1 MEPAM
6 TPRFWFIGPLLASCL
21 SLGFLTDVR
30 ADGCCHWAGIYPT
43 VVTPLCD
50 HSGIDVQSLEHQI
63 RHELGGGVHGLLVL
77 GTIGE
82 GQYTSMEERAQVIST
97 AVHMAGPAPVIVGIH
112 TCDPACART
121 QLYQARELG
130 AAAALVKYIGRPHAS
145 AAEVLGF
152 FSELC
157 QDNVLPIFYYHYP
170 SQTGLKLAPRDIAD
184 ILSLPGVVGIK
195 ESTLN
200 LKEVQQH
207 ICLTRGLGKAFFSG
221 TALNLTQFL
230 ALGGCGA
237 MCPEAVLLPGPTVQ
251 AYEAYVHGR
260 CREARCLQAHLFEM
274 TPILQSRPTPVPL
287 TRAMVMSGSDH
298 KMPLPMGKDQPQA
311 RLKVALC
318 CMGIATSTTVK
329 CPLPPLSARDQ
340 RRVEK
345 TMGKV
350 KSIDWCAAGYEM
362 PPIPLTAFGLCAS
375 EPDGLLLGQGPLMMG
390 PGPARGPWQV
400 TGDASIGW

>member
-1 MEPAM
+1 M
-6 TPRFWFIGPLLASCL
+6 TVRGRIIVPLLAFCL
-21 SLGFLTDVR
+21 CLGFRADAQ

-43 VVTPLCD
+43 VVTPWCD
-50 HSGIDVQSLEHQI
+50 HSGIDVGSLEHQI

-82 GQYTSMEERAQVIST
+82 GQYASLEERAQVIST
-97 AVHMAGPAPVIVGIH
+97 AVHMAGAAPVIVGIH
-112 TCDPACART
+112 TCDLNCART
-121 QLYQARELG
+121 QLCQARDLG
-130 AAAALVKYIGRPHAS
+130 AAAVLVKYVGRPRAS
-145 AAEVLGF
+145 APEVLGF
-152 FSELC
+152 FSDLS

-184 ILSLPGVVGIK
+184 ILSLPGIAGIK

-200 LKEVQQH
+200 LKEVQEH
-207 ICLTRGLGKAFFSG
+207 IRLSCGLGKAFFSG

-274 TPILQSRPTPVPL
+274 TPILQSRPTPVPM
-287 TRAMVMSGSDH
+287 TRALVMSGSDH

-311 RLKVALC
+311 RLKAALC
-318 CMGIATSTTVK
+318 CMGIPTSTSVK
-329 CPLPPLSARDQ
+329 CPLPPLSARDE

-345 TMGKV
+345 TMSKV
-350 KSIDWCAAGYEM
+350 KSIDWCAACYDM
-362 PPIPLTAFGLCAS
+362 PPIPLSVFTSCERQDS
-375 EPDGLLLGQGPLMMG
+375 GLLLGREPLMMG